1 MALSQAERGGS
12 EPVWCQL
19 HRWPCKAARACACNS
34 RTTAEC
40 PRSKP
45 QQLVCSDRPAQTER
59 GMHRGRRRV
68 RRPRA
73 WEHGNTEGFAPFP
86 RSLFPSH
93 PPYQPGYSTGIPEG
107 AVTLPLHTLSLSFVP
122 ARPHTFN
129 LENLSFSQLYR
140 YFVPRTGC
148 MHAHTSLCFIAV
160 SHGARQTSG
169 KVGSLRSTLVES
181 TWFETPYCNVIAPY
195 HSSSNSAIQTS
206 DSRNDKNSRQPIC
219 RWSYR
224 LSPSLRQEHRHTEL
238 LQFPTVPS
246 HICTDL
252 NLLYTGGACRRNL
265 YS

>member
-12 EPVWCQL
+12 QPVLCQL

-45 QQLVCSDRPAQTER
+45 QQLVCSDWPAQTER

-148 MHAHTSLCFIAV
+148 MHAHTSLCFTAV
-160 SHGARQTSG
+160 SHGVRQTSG

-195 HSSSNSAIQTS
+195 HSSSTQQSKLRTAATTKTVVNQSA
-206 DSRNDKNSRQPIC
+206 
-219 RWSYR
+219 
-224 LSPSLRQEHRHTEL
+224 
-238 LQFPTVPS
+238 
-246 HICTDL
+246 
-252 NLLYTGGACRRNL
+252 GGAIGFPKFTPRASAHGTASISNCSLAYL
-265 YS
+265 Y